1 LIKGGDGSVEI
12 GIKTKALETSNMIQ
26 EAAALEVNHII
37 QEARHI
43 GKTIA

>member
-12 GIKTKALETSNMIQ
+12 GIKTKALETMIQ